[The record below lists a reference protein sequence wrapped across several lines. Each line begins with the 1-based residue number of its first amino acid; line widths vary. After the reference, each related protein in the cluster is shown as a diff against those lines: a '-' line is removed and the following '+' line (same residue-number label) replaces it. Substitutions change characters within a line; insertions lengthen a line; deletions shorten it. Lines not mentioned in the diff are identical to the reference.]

1 MILNNQ
7 NLAVPALKCDN
18 MQAERENTRA
28 LLRSVILLKERHVWL
43 ADTLVRLE
51 GQKAYDEASQYF
63 DSVIAK
69 LTKEVK
75 SLPVGFRYTGTFY
88 VRKPY
93 TMPTD
98 YRKVDGSAYM
108 REELLSWT
116 VETEEDLRCSYLRA
130 IYKAPN
136 DESELKREDA
146 EPVYEEERVG

>member
-1 MILNNQ
+1 
-7 NLAVPALKCDN
+7 
-18 MQAERENTRA
+18 MQAEREHTRA
-28 LLRSVILLKERHVWL
+28 LLRSDILLKEKHVWL

-51 GQKAYDEASQYF
+51 GQKTYDEASECF
-63 DSVIAK
+63 DNAIGK

-98 YRKVDGSAYM
+98 YRKIDGSAYM
-108 REELLSWT
+108 REELISWA

-136 DESELKREDA
+136 DGSELKREDA
-146 EPVYEEERVG
+146 EPVYEKERVG